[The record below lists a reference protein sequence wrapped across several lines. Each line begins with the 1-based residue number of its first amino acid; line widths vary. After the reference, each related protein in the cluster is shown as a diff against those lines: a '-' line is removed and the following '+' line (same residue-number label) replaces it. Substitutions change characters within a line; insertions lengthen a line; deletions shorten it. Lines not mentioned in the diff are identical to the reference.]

1 MRKQIGLL
9 LLAAALM
16 AGAGCSAMLER
27 SYVSATTHVDYY
39 AVEEDPSVLR
49 AETYQG
55 LVNSILYFVESP
67 SATGTIRLY
76 NYTGDVE
83 ADLANACTEIL
94 NEDPLGAYS
103 VRDIRYDTTRIVT
116 YYEVNLS
123 VIYSRAAAEVE
134 EIQFVTGLTSL
145 RRAFSDTISAIQDR
159 VAIRTSYFSWTEQYL
174 TELFW
179 IACCSQPLYAVEG
192 LEIDFAFYP
201 DSGSQRIIEVSI
213 TWPRTAAE
221 VAERADRLQ
230 EVATLLLADHPPA
243 GESYTPEELAAVLG
257 TRSNH
262 DPDGSSDPES
272 VLAGTPGDDLGVLL
286 SMELLCQQAQLDTAM
301 VLGTA
306 GQESGCWLIVES
318 QDGYRHLLLQD
329 LAAFLEG
336 GQELPLYT
344 DEELTQL
351 GYTWQANLYPVCA

>member
-39 AVEEDPSVLR
+39 AVEEDPPVLR

-55 LVNSILYFVESP
+55 LVNSILYFVESH

-94 NEDPLGAYS
+94 NEDPLGAYA

-123 VIYSRAAAEVE
+123 VIYSRSAAEVE

-145 RRAFSDTISAIQDR
+145 RRAFSDAISAIQGPGPPR
-159 VAIRTSYFSWTEQYL
+159 KWRKEQIGFKKWQRCCWPTILLQERAIRLKNWLPCWVRDQTMTRMEALIQRVCWR
-174 TELFW
+174 
-179 IACCSQPLYAVEG
+179 G
-192 LEIDFAFYP
+192 LRGMIWVF
-201 DSGSQRIIEVSI
+201 
-213 TWPRTAAE
+213 
-221 VAERADRLQ
+221 
-230 EVATLLLADHPPA
+230 
-243 GESYTPEELAAVLG
+243 
-257 TRSNH
+257 
-262 DPDGSSDPES
+262 
-272 VLAGTPGDDLGVLL
+272 
-286 SMELLCQQAQLDTAM
+286 C
-301 VLGTA
+301 
-306 GQESGCWLIVES
+306 
-318 QDGYRHLLLQD
+318 
-329 LAAFLEG
+329 
-336 GQELPLYT
+336 
-344 DEELTQL
+344 
-351 GYTWQANLYPVCA
+351 